1 MEQQTQTPQK
11 KHGIVRRAAGGTAKA
26 WAYSLGLTSLY
37 RTSKRL
43 GEGVG
48 QVAAHVRRQLNDS
61 PANYR
66 HETFEQAV
74 ERLGLDEA
82 HLIRRAR
89 IFKHYATW
97 CFVATMVATAW
108 LAYVPF
114 TDHPFSAFLL
124 TVGVIF
130 VTGSQWLKWHFNFC
144 KIRDQSLEQGF
155 IQWLLTPGR
164 W

>member
-1 MEQQTQTPQK
+1 MEQSK
-11 KHGIVRRAAGGTAKA
+11 KQHGIVRRAAGGTAKA
-26 WAYSLGLTSLY
+26 WAYSIGLTGLY
-37 RTSKRL
+37 STVKRIGGNL
-43 GEGVG
+43 SAVG
-48 QVAAHVRRQLNDS
+48 AHVHSKLNDS

-74 ERLGLDEA
+74 ESLGLDEA
-82 HLIRRAR
+82 HLIRQAR
-89 IFKHYATW
+89 IFKRYATW
-97 CFVATMVATAW
+97 CFVATMMAIAW

-124 TVGVIF
+124 TVGIIF
-130 VTGSQWLKWHFNFC
+130 LTGSQWLKWHFNFC

>member
-1 MEQQTQTPQK
+1 MEQQNPKK
-11 KHGIVRRAAGGTAKA
+11 KHGIVRRAAVGVGKA

-37 RTSKRL
+37 GTGKRISGNL
-43 GEGVG
+43 AAG
-48 QVAAHVRRQLNDS
+48 AAHVRRQLNDS

-89 IFKHYATW
+89 IFKRWASW

-108 LAYVPF
+108 LAYAPF
-114 TDHPFSAFLL
+114 TDRPFNAFLL
-124 TVGVIF
+124 TVGIIF
-130 VTGSQWLKWHFNFC
+130 MTGSQWLKWHFRFC
-144 KIRDQSLEQGF
+144 QIRDQSLELGF
-155 IQWLLTPGR
+155 VQWLLNPGR

>member
-1 MEQQTQTPQK
+1 MEQQTPQK
-11 KHGIVRRAAGGTAKA
+11 KHGIVRRAASGTAKA

-43 GEGVG
+43 GGGVG

-82 HLIRRAR
+82 HLLRRAQ
-89 IFKHYATW
+89 IFKHRATW
-97 CFVATMVATAW
+97 YFVATMVATAW

-114 TDHPFSAFLL
+114 TDRPLSAFLL
-124 TVGVIF
+124 TIGVIF
-130 VTGSQWLKWHFNFC
+130 VTGSKWLKWHFNFC

-155 IQWLLTPGR
+155 VQWLLTPGR